1 MTIRKRFL
9 SGATMISY
17 LLDLTLKKVR
27 SLRGSI
33 SLTTDL
39 ALFANSVTFYAYY
52 FGAVSFPLDDIVDLR
67 NFPFSSTIN
76 NPFTP
81 L

>member
-1 MTIRKRFL
+1 
-9 SGATMISY
+9 MISY

-27 SLRGSI
+27 SFKGSI

-39 ALFANSVTFYAYY
+39 ALLANSVTFYAYC
-52 FGAVSFPLDDIVDLR
+52 FGAVSLPYDDIVDLK